1 MRVGTGWDLHRL
13 VEGRPLIVGG
23 VEIPHTHGPEAHSDG
38 DVLIHALIDALLGA
52 VVAGDIGHLFPPS
65 DEKWR
70 GASSLKLLELTLPHI
85 EGYAIINVDS
95 TVILESPKLAPH
107 IEKIRSSLATALGLS
122 VERISVKAKTAEG
135 LMPEAIAAQ
144 VAVLLSKN

>member
-13 VEGRPLIVGG
+13 VAGRPLIIGG

-52 VVAGDIGHLFPPS
+52 LAAGDIGHLFPPS

-70 GASSLKLLELTLPHI
+70 DASSLNLLELTLPRI
-85 EGYAIINVDS
+85 EGYAIVNVDS
-95 TVILESPKLAPH
+95 TVILESPKLAPY
-107 IEKIRSSLATALGLS
+107 IEEIRSSLATALGVS

-135 LMPEAIAAQ
+135 LMPGAIAAQ
-144 VAVLLSKN
+144 VALLLAKY

>member
-13 VEGRPLIVGG
+13 VAGRPLIIGG

-52 VVAGDIGHLFPPS
+52 LAAGDIGHLFPPS

-70 GASSLKLLELTLPHI
+70 GASSLNLLELTLPHI
-85 EGYAIINVDS
+85 EGYAIVNVDS
-95 TVILESPKLAPH
+95 TVILESPKLAPY
-107 IEKIRSSLATALGLS
+107 IEEIRSSLATALGVS

-135 LMPEAIAAQ
+135 LMPGAIAAQ
-144 VAVLLSKN
+144 VALLLAKY

>member
-13 VEGRPLIVGG
+13 VAGRPLIIGG
-23 VEIPHTHGPEAHSDG
+23 VEIPHTHGPQAHSDG

-52 VVAGDIGHLFPPS
+52 LAAGDIGHLFPPS
-65 DEKWR
+65 DEQWR
-70 GASSLKLLELTLPHI
+70 DAPSLKLLALTLPHI
-85 EGYAIINVDS
+85 EGYKIVNVDS
-95 TVILESPKLAPH
+95 TVILETPKLAPY
-107 IEKIRSSLATALGLS
+107 IEKIRSSLATALGVS